1 MRSQGLVSC
10 KAYIHCPY
18 KLTGLIMPWG
28 MSRNWQLTVYDD
40 VSVRQL
46 HVELFSECVS
56 TPQSTYALQVWD
68 NNFHI
73 FEVKGLVFTALDGCK
88 SLAARSGSFIPS
100 RNWKWGWWVAQQV
113 WSLWSREKYV
123 GCPNPSLA
131 IIPTGVC
138 GIMQA
143 DKPSPSCVGMYY
155 HHLLPWCT
163 RQHVKKYHLYTKRN
177 VFTTL
182 HCNYCY
188 TFTSDTQVHKNF

>member
-1 MRSQGLVSC
+1 MEPTAAPETSSRNLPYTPCKIPKTKNQYSFHGGSLKSRSYLLLDIYNLFVKVMRSHGLVSC

-18 KLTGLIMPWG
+18 KLTGLIMPWR

-46 HVELFSECVS
+46 HVELFSDCVS

-100 RNWKWGWWVAQQV
+100 SNWKWGWWVAQQV
-113 WSLWSREKYV
+113 
-123 GCPNPSLA
+123 
-131 IIPTGVC
+131 
-138 GIMQA
+138 
-143 DKPSPSCVGMYY
+143 
-155 HHLLPWCT
+155 
-163 RQHVKKYHLYTKRN
+163 
-177 VFTTL
+177 
-182 HCNYCY
+182 
-188 TFTSDTQVHKNF
+188 